1 MATGGGDPVFVD
13 TNVLIYANL
22 ARSPFHQM
30 AQGRL
35 TVFDEQGI
43 ELWISRQ
50 VLREYLAAMTRRGD
64 LTGEIPMAS
73 LMGDVRYFASRFLVA
88 EDSPAVMEKL
98 LALLGQVS
106 SGGKQIHDANIVAT
120 MQVYGIRQLL
130 THNTSDFVRFSAF
143 ITVIPLES
151 VT

>member
-50 VLREYLAAMTRRGD
+50 VLHEYLAAMTRRGD

-73 LMGDVRYFASRFLVA
+73 LMGDVRYLPVA
-88 EDSPAVMEKL
+88 
-98 LALLGQVS
+98 
-106 SGGKQIHDANIVAT
+106 
-120 MQVYGIRQLL
+120 
-130 THNTSDFVRFSAF
+130 FSWPK
-143 ITVIPLES
+143 TVLPSWRNSWLC
-151 VT
+151 